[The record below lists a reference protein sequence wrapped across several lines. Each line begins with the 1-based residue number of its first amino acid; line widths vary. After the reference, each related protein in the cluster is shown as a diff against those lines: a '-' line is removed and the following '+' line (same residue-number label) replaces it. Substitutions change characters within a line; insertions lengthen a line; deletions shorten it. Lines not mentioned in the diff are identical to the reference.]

1 MVFTEKV
8 WTSSLFLDSYSHTH
22 LWVSALLGQTLFY
35 SIFQDEVKPL
45 SAKLN
50 CSFFACPKFDIRRQ
64 CFFAGNPIIDPS
76 AYASDSLAINF
87 AVENASLIGS
97 KFGAK
102 KNLVGLTAK
111 NFLKT
116 EGGDLVQLAAV
127 PYETSGE
134 TRLRVAEVYG
144 KIMINSWSLRD
155 TDHYIQVKNLY
166 ILTRR
171 ESILM

>member
-1 MVFTEKV
+1 MVFMEKV
-8 WTSSLFLDSYSHTH
+8 WTSFLFLDSYSHTH
-22 LWVSALLGQTLFY
+22 LWVSTLLGQTLFY

-87 AVENASLIGS
+87 VVENASLIGS
-97 KFGAK
+97 KFGAE

-134 TRLRVAEVYG
+134 TRLRG
-144 KIMINSWSLRD
+144 WPKFMSKL
-155 TDHYIQVKNLY
+155 
-166 ILTRR
+166 
-171 ESILM
+171 

>member
-1 MVFTEKV
+1 MVFMEKV

-22 LWVSALLGQTLFY
+22 LWGSALLGQTLFY

-102 KNLVGLTAK
+102 EKSGWLDGEKLSEDRGRRPRPVGRCS
-111 NFLKT
+111 
-116 EGGDLVQLAAV
+116 
-127 PYETSGE
+127 YETSGE
-134 TRLRVAEVYG
+134 TRLRGWPKFMA
-144 KIMINSWSLRD
+144 KL
-155 TDHYIQVKNLY
+155 
-166 ILTRR
+166 
-171 ESILM
+171 